1 MDQNLD
7 SKTNIIQE
15 VISEIARNTS
25 DEEKL
30 FKLLLRMKNKV
41 KQIYYFRN

>member
-1 MDQNLD
+1 VLNQLYD

-15 VISEIARNTS
+15 VISEIAKNTN

-41 KQIYYFRN
+41 NSIKD